1 MDANHPA
8 PPLLFTPLALRGV
21 TARNRVVV
29 SPMSQ
34 YQSVDGAPTD
44 WHLVH
49 LGKFAMGGAGIV
61 FCEETA
67 VEAESRKTYHCP
79 GIYSDAQVRAWRR
92 ITDFL
97 KAQGA
102 LPAMQLG
109 HGGRKVAT
117 KGPRDGFRPLT
128 GDDAANG
135 EPPWRGYSA
144 SSVPTKPGAPVPI
157 AMDRDDIAR
166 IVRAH
171 VDAARRTLEAG
182 FEICEIHGAHG
193 YLIQQF
199 LSPIVNHRTDR
210 YGGDLA
216 GRMRFGLEVV
226 EAVRKVW
233 PQDRPLFFRVSSV
246 DGVGGDGE
254 DGHWST
260 RSRWRASSRR
270 AGSIWSIARRAAS
283 TGR

>member
-1 MDANHPA
+1 MSLDPGQA

-34 YQSVDGAPTD
+34 YASVDGAPTD

-67 VEAESRKTYHCP
+67 VEAASRKTYHCP
-79 GIYSDAQVRAWRR
+79 GIYTDQQVRAWRR

-128 GDDAANG
+128 DADAAAG

-144 SSVPTKPGAPVPI
+144 SPVPTKPGAPVPL
-157 AMDRDDIAR
+157 AMARDDIAR
-166 IVRAH
+166 IVCAH
-171 VDAARRTLEAG
+171 QDAARRTLEAG
-182 FEICEIHGAHG
+182 FEILEIHGAHG

-199 LSPIVNHRTDR
+199 LSPIVNHRTDA

-246 DGVGGDGE
+246 DGAG
-254 DGHWST
+254 GHWDMDDT
-260 RSRWRASSRR
+260 VVL
-270 AGSIWSIARRAAS
+270 ARELKAR
-283 TGR
+283 GV